1 MFTSIKEQMQNLNFT
16 LTPSTV
22 LIDFEI
28 ALRQSVHL
36 QFPAAS
42 IKGCYF
48 HFTQCL
54 YRWIQTHGLA
64 IDYRE
69 NTSNIKTFVSN
80 CATLAFLPPANVRL
94 VFASVS
100 GAQDHTVPSV
110 QQFATYFQ
118 QTWLRDFPIA
128 MWNHCETT
136 SERTNNRLEGGT
148 TISTDLQADPIPTST
163 NWLTSSKKK
172 MVHILWHYSRF
183 KQVVWLSA
191 KRRSGSATTS
201 VSDVLKTVS
210 AVDLSA
216 SVISFLQVVNR
227 LDLKH

>member
-1 MFTSIKEQMQNLNFT
+1 MDGTFSTCPCIFYQLFTINIIVDGKQVPAIYALLPSKNRETYNKMFTSIKEQMQNLNFT

-69 NTSNIKTFVSN
+69 NTSNNITFVSN

-136 SERTNNRLEGGT
+136 SERTNNRLEG
-148 TISTDLQADPIPTST
+148 
-163 NWLTSSKKK
+163 
-172 MVHILWHYSRF
+172 WHNR
-183 KQVVWLSA
+183 
-191 KRRSGSATTS
+191 
-201 VSDVLKTVS
+201 
-210 AVDLSA
+210 
-216 SVISFLQVVNR
+216 INR
-227 LDLKH
+227 LAGRPHPNIYQLIDLIKKEDLGAQRQPYQTS